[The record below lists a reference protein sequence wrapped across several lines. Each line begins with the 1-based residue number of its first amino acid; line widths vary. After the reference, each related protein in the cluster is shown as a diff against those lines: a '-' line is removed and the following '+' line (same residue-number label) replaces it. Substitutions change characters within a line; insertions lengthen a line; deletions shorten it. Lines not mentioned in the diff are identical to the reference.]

1 MSAQRENWSSRSAFI
16 IAAVGSAVGLG
27 NIWRFP
33 YVAYENGGGAFLLP
47 YLIALFTAA
56 IPLLFLDYAVGHKY
70 QGSPPKSYKNMIGSA
85 EGIGWWQTLVSL
97 VIGIYYAAVLAWA
110 GSYMLFSFGQKWG
123 EDTTGFFL
131 NSYLQNSGELSAS
144 FVPNLFVSVSL
155 VWAIVLLIM
164 AGGIKKGVE
173 LANKICMP
181 LLVVMFGFM
190 VAKAVTLEGAEIGLN
205 AFFEPNWSAMTNP
218 KVWLAAYGHVFF
230 SLSVGFGIMVTYAS
244 YLGKNTNLTGSGLV
258 VGLAN
263 SSFEILAGIGIFSA
277 IGFMA
282 QATGSDVSEV
292 AKGGV
297 GLAFFVF
304 PKIISTMGK
313 SGDLVGF
320 LFFGSLVVA
329 GISSLVSVLEV
340 TISSFQDKFDWSR
353 KKCVTII
360 GGGSALVSIAM
371 FSSVNALTF
380 VDVIDHFANNI
391 GIVFGGL
398 LSIIWVTW
406 FNRQLLPEI
415 IDHVNR
421 RSSIKIGTLWT
432 LMLTVVTPVVLI
444 IVLLTTLKSLL
455 TEGYGDYPQYV
466 QLIFGWGILVFFA
479 TGSILLTKL
488 KVKNNS
494 NGTSNFNSNDFNTS
508 DKLDNK

>member
-1 MSAQRENWSSRSAFI
+1 MSTQRENWSSRSAFI

-47 YLIALFTAA
+47 YIIALFTAA

-70 QGSPPKSYKNMIGSA
+70 RGSPPTAYKRMVSSA
-85 EGIGWWQTLVSL
+85 EGIGWWQTLVCL
-97 VIGIYYAAVLAWA
+97 VISVYYAGVLAWA
-110 GSYMLFSFGQKWG
+110 GSYMFFSFGQQWG

-131 NSYLQNSGELSAS
+131 NEFLHHSGELSAS
-144 FVPNLFVSVSL
+144 YVPDLFIALVA
-155 VWAIVLLIM
+155 VWAVVLLIM
-164 AGGIKKGVE
+164 AGGIKKGIE
-173 LANKICMP
+173 LANKICIP
-181 LLVVMFGFM
+181 LLVVMFGIM
-190 VAKAVTLEGAEIGLN
+190 VFKAVTLPGASIGLN
-205 AFFEPNWSAMTNP
+205 AFFEPNWSAMTDP

-244 YLGKNTNLTGSGLV
+244 YLHINTNLTGSGLV

-313 SGDLVGF
+313 GGDLVGF

-360 GGGSALVSIAM
+360 GGGSAFVSIAM
-371 FSSVNALTF
+371 FSTVNSLTF

-406 FNRQLLPEI
+406 FNRQRLPDI
-415 IDHVNR
+415 IGHVNR

-432 LMLTVVTPVVLI
+432 LMLTFVTPLVLI
-444 IVLLTTLKSLL
+444 IVLGTALQKLL
-455 TEGYGDYPQYV
+455 TEGYGGYPQHV
-466 QLIFGWGILVFFA
+466 QLIFGWGIVIFFA
-479 TGSILLTKL
+479 VGSLILTKL
-488 KVKNNS
+488 KHHE
-494 NGTSNFNSNDFNTS
+494 D
-508 DKLDNK
+508 